1 MVTSRLLLQ
10 QFLEGSRY
18 LPFTV
23 SLSSKSATRGFTQ
36 PCRLFAHLE
45 EHGEKYAA
53 PEPEAEP
60 EDDMEP
66 DEEE

>member
-1 MVTSRLLLQ
+1 MAHDICQSLFQSSASRPH
-10 QFLEGSRY
+10 RD
-18 LPFTV
+18 V
-23 SLSSKSATRGFTQ
+23 SL

-66 DEEE
+66 DQEE